1 MNKERRERLE
11 EIHQR
16 LLEIAGE
23 IEEIAGEEE
32 EAYDN
37 LPAGIRDSE
46 RGQKMS
52 DNVDNLYSVL
62 TNMETIDDEIEQV
75 LE

>member
-16 LLEIAGE
+16 LLEIVGE

-37 LPAGIRDSE
+37 LPDGIQDSE

-52 DNVDNLYSVL
+52 DNVDTLYSIL
-62 TNMETIDDEIEQV
+62 SSMESIDDEIEQV